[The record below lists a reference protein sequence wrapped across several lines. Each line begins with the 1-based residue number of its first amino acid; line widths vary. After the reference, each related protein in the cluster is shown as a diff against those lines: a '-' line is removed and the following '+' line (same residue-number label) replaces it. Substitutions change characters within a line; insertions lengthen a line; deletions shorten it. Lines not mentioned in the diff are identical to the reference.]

1 MERNKKIIRVSFL
14 GIFVNVL
21 LVVFKGIVGFIANSI
36 SIILDAVN
44 NLSDAL
50 TQVVTIIGA
59 KLSDKKPTK
68 KHPFGFGRIEYISNQ
83 IVAAI
88 VIAIGAISLKESIGK
103 IITPSTD
110 TDYNTFAFIII
121 SVSIVVKLVYG
132 FYVNRMGN
140 KLSSTALKATGT
152 DAMFDSLLSLST
164 LICALIYVFGNVNIE
179 GYVGCFISV
188 MIIKAGIELMIE
200 TINSIIGNRID
211 SDLSTKIKEFITSY
225 PEVNGAYDLII
236 HEYGPAKLIASVHI
250 ELNDN
255 ITASDIHRITREI
268 TERAYT
274 EFDII
279 LTVGIYA
286 SNDEQN
292 ELKEYIKS
300 IISNYSTIKEMHGF
314 YIDYKKNLVT
324 FDLVFDFS
332 ENERPRI
339 VSEIT
344 EKIKEKYSQYEI
356 YVVLDNDF
364 SD

>member
-1 MERNKKIIRVSFL
+1 MDRNKKIIRVSFL
-14 GIFVNVL
+14 GIFVNVI
-21 LVVFKGIVGFIANSI
+21 LVVFKGIVGLIANSI

-50 TQVVTIIGA
+50 TQVVTIVGT

-88 VIAIGAISLKESIGK
+88 VIAIGAISLKESIDK
-103 IITPSTD
+103 IITP
-110 TDYNTFAFIII
+110 NTETNYTTFTFIII

-132 FYVNRMGN
+132 FYVKHMGK

-164 LICALIYVFGNVNIE
+164 LVCALIYVFGKVNIE
-179 GYVGCFISV
+179 GYVGALISV

-211 SDLSTKIKEFITSY
+211 TELSTKIKELVNSY

-236 HEYGPAKLIASVHI
+236 HEYGPSKLIASIHV
-250 ELNDN
+250 ELDDN
-255 ITASDIHRITREI
+255 IVASDIHRITREI
-268 TERAYT
+268 TEKAYV
-274 EFDII
+274 EFGII

-286 SNDEQN
+286 SNDKQA

-300 IISNYSTIKEMHGF
+300 ITSSYSSIKEMHGF
-314 YIDYKKNLVT
+314 YVNHEKNLIT
-324 FDLVFDFS
+324 FDLVFEFT
-332 ENERPRI
+332 ENDRQAI
-339 VSEIT
+339 VSEIKN
-344 EKIKEKYSQYEI
+344 KINEKYPNYQI
-356 YVVLDNDF
+356 DIVLDNDF